1 MANKSGKKSNAGRRD
16 VFTTIIEPNLDK
28 ITEWS
33 ANGATEKQMCEAL
46 GISVSAFNT
55 HKVDKPELQMA
66 LKKGRTNLCL
76 ELRGEL
82 ARIALPHTQT
92 TTKTYIKSEDGKE
105 TTYTERVEKEC
116 DGEIAAI
123 HLLLKNLDRG
133 NWFDNP
139 DSTRFKERELELKEK
154 MASMQ
159 IWKS

>member
-1 MANKSGKKSNAGRRD
+1 MAKNSGKKSNAGRRD
-16 VFTTIIEPNLDK
+16 VFSTIIEPNLDK

-55 HKVDKPELQMA
+55 HKTDKPELQMA

-82 ARIALPHTQT
+82 ARIALPHIQA

-105 TTYTERVEKEC
+105 ITYTERVEKEC

-123 HLLLKNLDRG
+123 HLLLKNLDREDWKD
-133 NWFDNP
+133 NW
-139 DSTRFKERELELKEK
+139 DSVRFKERELELKERL
-154 MASMQ
+154 ADLN